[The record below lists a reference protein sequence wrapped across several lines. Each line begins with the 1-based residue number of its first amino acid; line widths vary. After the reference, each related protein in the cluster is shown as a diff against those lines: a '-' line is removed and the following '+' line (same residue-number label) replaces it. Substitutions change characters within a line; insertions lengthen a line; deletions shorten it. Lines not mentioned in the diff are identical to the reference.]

1 MKPEK
6 AIIAFNDAIDRDP
19 GDLWS
24 YAYKTPA
31 LVATDRGCA
40 EAMSTINE
48 GHWAGPTHA
57 VLFLVRARDCS
68 ILPGSRR
75 RIPGILYGRIQAQP
89 G

>member
-19 GDLWS
+19 GDPWS
-24 YAYKTPA
+24 YAYMAPA

-48 GHWAGPTHA
+48 GH
-57 VLFLVRARDCS
+57 
-68 ILPGSRR
+68 
-75 RIPGILYGRIQAQP
+75 
-89 G
+89 